1 MAPPAATL
9 TSLRPVPPPH
19 SSLGPGPAH
28 RASPRPL
35 VEEPGDLGGPEAQRG
50 AGVRSPSS
58 PESPRTPSR
67 RQTLPPPA
75 RPRPFPAAGTGS
87 ARPVPARPQ
96 PPQGPGGPAPEPRL
110 PTSGTGEEAAPRA
123 RAEKRVPSLGGKA
136 RCRFSSPRGPPAS
149 LWSGEGAGPHRGA
162 RTGWG
167 GPCLGSA
174 SRPSS
179 ASSPSPDSPLGRGG
193 WVGGDSGRVAESQSL
208 QPGCGADGRGRYPR
222 EGRYQGRRSRRWRE
236 KDALGRRPLEALTP
250 RAKGLTS
257 SSTSAA

>member
-1 MAPPAATL
+1 MAPPAASL

-50 AGVRSPSS
+50 ARVRSPSS

-110 PTSGTGEEAAPRA
+110 PTSGTGEGATPRA
-123 RAEKRVPSLGGKA
+123 RARRDG
-136 RCRFSSPRGPPAS
+136 SPALAGRRGAAS
-149 LWSGEGAGPHRGA
+149 LARAVLRRLCGP
-162 RTGWG
+162 
-167 GPCLGSA
+167 
-174 SRPSS
+174 
-179 ASSPSPDSPLGRGG
+179 
-193 WVGGDSGRVAESQSL
+193 
-208 QPGCGADGRGRYPR
+208 GRGRGPTVGR
-222 EGRYQGRRSRRWRE
+222 ERGGAARAW
-236 KDALGRRPLEALTP
+236 APPPAPPPPPPPPPTRPW
-250 RAKGLTS
+250 GGVGG
-257 SSTSAA
+257 